1 LNPKCN
7 SEKLLNILQ
16 ENIADNT
23 ATSKRAIAK
32 AAKKEFN
39 TNFDVI
45 CSTGDFS
52 YLANTRVYCET
63 KIGEITCFAFEH

>member
-1 LNPKCN
+1 
-7 SEKLLNILQ
+7 LNILQ
-16 ENIADNT
+16 EVNNLFKTKLFPSQTITDNT

-39 TNFDVI
+39 SNFDVV

-52 YLANTRVYCET
+52 YLANTRIYCEH
-63 KIGEITCFAFEH
+63 KASG